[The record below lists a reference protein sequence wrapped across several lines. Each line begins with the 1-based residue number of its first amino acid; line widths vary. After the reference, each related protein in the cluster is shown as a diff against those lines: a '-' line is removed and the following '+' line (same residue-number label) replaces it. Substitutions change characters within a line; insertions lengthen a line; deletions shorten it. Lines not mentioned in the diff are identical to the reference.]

1 MSGDTEEVTAV
12 GGGVTQGGH
21 EAREE
26 GSEEAQQGGVQTKY
40 SIFNAPSDLIFYSI
54 IYKNIFIKK
63 YF

>member
-1 MSGDTEEVTAV
+1 MSGDAEEVTAV

-40 SIFNAPSDLIFYSI
+40 SICKSTFRFNFLF
-54 IYKNIFIKK
+54 N